1 MYGDWILRYP
11 GTEYR
16 FGPPSYPVQ
25 LVEWEQDADGVD
37 VEDVRPV
44 GADGLWMGRD
54 TIEPGAVTVHVKIDF
69 TTAPYPVEEC
79 ARLALAARSELAR
92 VWRGD
97 AVRTQSGEV
106 AELVM
111 GGGLVIEGRPRRP
124 RFDDADQNVG
134 LVFAELPFIPSMTGA
149 YLLDEHGESWRE
161 AEVQIVPPQPRSG
174 WQFPL
179 VFPVQNLE
187 PAVRGTWFS
196 VGGDTNTSC
205 VVEIHGPIQAGAEV
219 EIAGGWR
226 VRTNR
231 DLAYDEV
238 AMVDARPGRTL
249 LSVNGVPFNFLAP
262 SSSLLSEL
270 TLSHGPHQLSFRG
283 VSPQGTAI
291 VRVRW
296 RDMKAGI

>member
-1 MYGDWILRYP
+1 MYGDWILSTP
-11 GTEYR
+11 SSEYR
-16 FGPPSYPVQ
+16 FGPPAHPVQ

-37 VEDVRPV
+37 VEDVRPT

-97 AVRTQSGEV
+97 AVRTQAGEV

-111 GGGLVIEGRPRRP
+111 GGLQVIEGRPRRP

-134 LVFAELPFIPSMTGA
+134 LIYAELPFIPSTTGA
-149 YLLDEHGESWRE
+149 YLLDEAGESWRSVE
-161 AEVQIVPPQPRSG
+161 TQIVPPQPRSG
-174 WQFPL
+174 WVFPL

-187 PAVRGTWFS
+187 PAVKATWFE
-196 VGGDTNTSC
+196 VAGDTDTPC
-205 VVEIHGPIQAGAEV
+205 VVEIQGPIQAGAEV
-219 EIAGGWR
+219 EIPGVWR
-226 VRTNR
+226 LRTR
-231 DLAYDEV
+231 RGLAYDELAV
-238 AMVDARPGRTL
+238 LDARPGRAL
-249 LSVNGVPFNFLAP
+249 LTVNGVPANFLTP
-262 SSSLLSEL
+262 DSSLLSEL
-270 TLSHGPHQLSFRG
+270 TLSPSPHQLSFRG
-283 VSPQGTAI
+283 VSPQGTAS